1 MNIKCMIN
9 VKSMAA
15 LFKLFL
21 MSITNVF
28 SIKFIS
34 GDIQNV
40 FLTSDGC
47 MQLINSERL
56 VLGQTDRSNDHCLLL
71 IIFYLCT

>member
-1 MNIKCMIN
+1 MIN

-47 MQLINSERL
+47 MQLIK
-56 VLGQTDRSNDHCLLL
+56 
-71 IIFYLCT
+71 F